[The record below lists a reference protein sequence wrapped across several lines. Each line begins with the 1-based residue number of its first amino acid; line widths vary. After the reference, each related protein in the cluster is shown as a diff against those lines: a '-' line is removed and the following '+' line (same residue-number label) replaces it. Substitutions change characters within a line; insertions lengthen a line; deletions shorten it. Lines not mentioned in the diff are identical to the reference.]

1 MTTRREQPVATPL
14 TTVRRA
20 VVTLTGDGCL
30 VVKASTKRD
39 GAPGELELVRAFIN
53 TADRERG
60 RDDLAHPSD
69 LRRWLVGR
77 DLLAATG
84 SVTEHELEVAL
95 AVREALRELAGG
107 NAGRLPSRSAC
118 ATLDALSE
126 ASGLRPHFEPDGTV
140 ALAPRSGGVA
150 GGLGR
155 LLGIVVASLGSGG
168 WSRLKTCRNPACRWA
183 FYDSTRNRSGV
194 WCDMAVCGS
203 RAKARAYYARTQGA
217 GEH

>member
-1 MTTRREQPVATPL
+1 MVTTS
-14 TTVRRA
+14 
-20 VVTLTGDGCL
+20 G
-30 VVKASTKRD
+30 KRD

-53 TADRERG
+53 TADLERG
-60 RDDLAHPSD
+60 RDDLEHPSD
-69 LRRWLVGR
+69 LRRWLVAR

-84 SVTEHELEVAL
+84 SVTEGELEIAL
-95 AVREALRELAGG
+95 AVREGLRELAGG
-107 NAGRLPSRSAC
+107 NAGRPPSESAC

-126 ASGLRPHFEPDGTV
+126 ASGLRPHFEPEGTV
-140 ALAPRSGGVA
+140 ALAPRAGGVA

-155 LLGIVVASLGSGG
+155 LLGIVVAALGSGG

-203 RAKARAYYARTQGA
+203 RAKARAYYARQQGSA
-217 GEH
+217 KP